1 MMSSHRTMAAQGE
14 PLLEWTVSHDAV
26 NRHVTGTLTSKAML
40 RQSSEVSPWFY
51 VLALLCLVS
60 LLAFL
65 YLALANYVACEMD
78 KTATLEAEIQKTKDA
93 NNKLRL
99 EIVLKEDLVR
109 IQQEAKQMGF
119 VEPQRVEYLKVVLD
133 EPASPASSGQ
143 QSSGTGASST
153 PGWWDNMVRQFRDWV
168 ASVTEAE
175 PRDSP

>member
-1 MMSSHRTMAAQGE
+1 MSSHRTMAAQGE
-14 PLLEWTVSHDAV
+14 PLLEGVVSRDAV
-26 NRHVTGTLTSKAML
+26 DRHVTGTLTSKAML

-78 KTATLEAEIQKTKDA
+78 ETAILEEKIQKTKDA

-99 EIVLKEDLVR
+99 EIVLKEDPVR

-119 VEPQRVEYLKVVLD
+119 AEAQRVEYLEVVLD
-133 EPASPASSGQ
+133 EPAASPASSGQ
-143 QSSGTGASST
+143 QLSVTGASSA

-168 ASVTEAE
+168 ASVRETE